1 MAVLSSEIQSLGEI
15 QYKSKVKVLLL
26 ILICFVLFV
35 LSFLSFYPIGDKIKS
50 IIKTGLN
57 GRGCNPDFD
66 EIHME
71 WLMPKIIVSNLVIP
85 ANCLERAG
93 APLKF
98 NHLTINYNLINF
110 APFGLPFKVETEFQG
125 QPLSIYYVAGIGSQM
140 IRIKDQTLSLTR
152 IQPLLG
158 ENFKLSGNV
167 TIDMTLNM
175 AKNSMSGF
183 NLKAQSKD
191 LQIPTQNI
199 QGFTTPPMKLNDFY
213 LEAISDSGSRVDVEK
228 LIMGDTSSPM
238 RANFKGKINLQDG
251 NMSMSPIDLQ
261 GEIAFTESFRN
272 SLPLI
277 DMLFQS
283 FNQKDGFYQIRL
295 GGTLGSPK
303 PIAP

>member
-1 MAVLSSEIQSLGEI
+1 MAVLSSEIQSLNEI
-15 QYKSKVKVLLL
+15 NYKSKVKVLLL
-26 ILICFVLFV
+26 IFLCVILFV
-35 LSFLSFYPIGDKIKS
+35 FSFISFYPIGEKIKS
-50 IIKTGLN
+50 IIKSGLN

-66 EIHME
+66 EMHME
-71 WLMPKIIVSNLVIP
+71 WIMPKIIVSNLVIP
-85 ANCLERAG
+85 ANCLERSG
-93 APLKF
+93 PPLKF

-140 IRIKDQTLSLTR
+140 IRIKDQTLGLAR

-167 TIDMTLNM
+167 TIDMTFAM
-175 AKNSMSGF
+175 SKNSMSAF

-199 QGFTTPPMKLNDFY
+199 QGFSTPPMKLNDFY
-213 LEAISDSGSRVDVEK
+213 LEAFSETGSRVKVEK
-228 LIMGDTSSPM
+228 LIMGDISSPM
-238 RANFKGKINLQDG
+238 RANFKGNINLQDG
-251 NMSMSPIDLQ
+251 NISMSPIDLQ

>member
-26 ILICFVLFV
+26 ILICLVLFV

>member
-26 ILICFVLFV
+26 ILLCLVLFV
-35 LSFLSFYPIGDKIKS
+35 LSFLSFYPVGDKIKS

-175 AKNSMSGF
+175 SKNSMSGF

-238 RANFKGKINLQDG
+238 RANFKGKINLQEG
-251 NMSMSPIDLQ
+251 NISMSPIDLQ
-261 GEIAFTESFRN
+261 GEIAFTESFR
-272 SLPLI
+272 STLPLI

>member
-26 ILICFVLFV
+26 ILLCLVLFI
-35 LSFLSFYPIGDKIKS
+35 LSFLSFYPVGDKIKS

-175 AKNSMSGF
+175 SKNSMSGF

-238 RANFKGKINLQDG
+238 RANFKGKINLQEG
-251 NMSMSPIDLQ
+251 NISMSPIDLQ
-261 GEIAFTESFRN
+261 GEIAFTESFR
-272 SLPLI
+272 STLPLI

>member
-1 MAVLSSEIQSLGEI
+1 MI
-15 QYKSKVKVLLL
+15 
-26 ILICFVLFV
+26 LFV
-35 LSFLSFYPIGDKIKS
+35 FSFISFYPIGEKIKS
-50 IIKTGLN
+50 IIKSGLN

-66 EIHME
+66 EMHME
-71 WLMPKIIVSNLVIP
+71 WIMPKIIVSNLVIP
-85 ANCLERAG
+85 ANCLERSG
-93 APLKF
+93 PPLKF

-140 IRIKDQTLSLTR
+140 IRIKDQTLGLAR

-167 TIDMTLNM
+167 TIDMTLAM
-175 AKNSMSGF
+175 SKNSMSAF

-199 QGFTTPPMKLNDFY
+199 QGFSTPPMKLNDFY
-213 LEAISDSGSRVDVEK
+213 LEAISETGSRVKVEK
-228 LIMGDTSSPM
+228 LIMGDISSPM
-238 RANFKGKINLQDG
+238 RANFKGNINLQDG
-251 NMSMSPIDLQ
+251 NISMSPIDLQ
-261 GEIAFTESFRN
+261 GEIAFTEGFRN